1 MGANP
6 SYAAN
11 LKTSISQNV
20 KASETYNPEVKIC
33 KLSNLV

>member
-1 MGANP
+1 MLILGANP

-20 KASETYNPEVKIC
+20 KASETYNP
-33 KLSNLV
+33 